1 MEIEE
6 LMAKFSGHNSGIQS
20 QSRSLEISNN
30 PEGIAGCNVSLIKK
44 IYGQKQLIKS
54 VKAFRKRLRRE
65 KSEFSSKKKTDT
77 KSKLGENQNCFTK
90 LETAELSAV
99 DNAMDADRSHSSR
112 KNRQQVEKPQQN
124 EEGNSPTL
132 IPETPDPCYTRAGF
146 GHRRQIWPC
155 TQPAQED
162 DQPLQANTKAD
173 TSLANRK
180 EKVQVDGNKVLE
192 RPSSAK
198 AETIFTSIS
207 ATSVVPSV
215 EPTSSSPS
223 LEPKTID
230 EPASETSAP
239 AQMPL
244 QNEPM
249 SSTLSFP
256 APAQTKPIL
265 DPRIFINDEEAST
278 TLLSTNQ
285 QAAKTGP
292 KLNLRPK
299 KITKGAICRK
309 IEETKEHGT
318 ILRLMLHDMKETKF
332 DEFRTATLRLKT
344 MHCHFQII
352 YSSSN
357 SKLFTKNGEGKS
369 T

>member
-1 MEIEE
+1 
-6 LMAKFSGHNSGIQS
+6 
-20 QSRSLEISNN
+20 
-30 PEGIAGCNVSLIKK
+30 
-44 IYGQKQLIKS
+44 
-54 VKAFRKRLRRE
+54 
-65 KSEFSSKKKTDT
+65 
-77 KSKLGENQNCFTK
+77 
-90 LETAELSAV
+90 
-99 DNAMDADRSHSSR
+99 MDADRSHPSR

-155 TQPAQED
+155 TQAAQED
-162 DQPLQANTKAD
+162 DQPLQAIKQRRPTKAE
-173 TSLANRK
+173 TSLVNRK
-180 EKVQVDGNKVLE
+180 EKVQVDGNEVLE

-215 EPTSSSPS
+215 EPTSPLPS
-223 LEPKTID
+223 LAPKTID
-230 EPASETSAP
+230 EPASVTSAP

-249 SSTLSFP
+249 SSALSFL
-256 APAQTKPIL
+256 AHAQTKPSL
-265 DPRIFINDEEAST
+265 DSRIFINDEEAST

-285 QAAKTGP
+285 QAATIGL

-352 YSSSN
+352 YSSSD
-357 SKLFTKNGEGKS
+357 SKLFAKNGEGKS
-369 T
+369 I

>member
-1 MEIEE
+1 M
-6 LMAKFSGHNSGIQS
+6 
-20 QSRSLEISNN
+20 
-30 PEGIAGCNVSLIKK
+30 
-44 IYGQKQLIKS
+44 
-54 VKAFRKRLRRE
+54 
-65 KSEFSSKKKTDT
+65 
-77 KSKLGENQNCFTK
+77 GENQNCFTK

-132 IPETPDPCYTRAGF
+132 IPETPDPCYTRGGF
-146 GHRRQIWPC
+146 GHRRQISLC
-155 TQPAQED
+155 TQPAQDE
-162 DQPLQANTKAD
+162 DQPLQANTKAE
-173 TSLANRK
+173 TSLVNRK

-192 RPSSAK
+192 RPSLAK

-207 ATSVVPSV
+207 ATSV
-215 EPTSSSPS
+215 EPTSPSPS
-223 LEPKTID
+223 LAPKTID
-230 EPASETSAP
+230 EPASVASAP

-256 APAQTKPIL
+256 APAQTKPSV
-265 DPRIFINDEEAST
+265 DSRIFMNDEEAST

-285 QAAKTGP
+285 QAATIGP

-352 YSSSN
+352 YSSSD
-357 SKLFTKNGEGKS
+357 SKLFAKNGEGKS
-369 T
+369 I